1 MLPQGGAVD
10 HNHGGLLF
18 FLFMVSGSRFQVSD
32 IDSFLEP
39 FSNNLIFSIH
49 YTISLKTEMNYSNY
63 QATIIFKAA
72 NFQIDLFEGPRFSFL
87 SSEAKAQ
94 QAAAP

>member
-1 MLPQGGAVD
+1 MD
-10 HNHGGLLF
+10 HNYGGLLF

-72 NFQIDLFEGPRFSFL
+72 NFQII
-87 SSEAKAQ
+87 KA
-94 QAAAP
+94 PPFK